1 MAKLDELLGKYLP
14 EWPDGA
20 EYLWQAC
27 GGYVYNQQGD
37 KVFYMKEIASDV
49 LGRGIVTKNQYLA
62 ARDRIAT
69 NMQATKEAREIAHGE
84 GQRFC
89 NSEHMIAAIESE
101 ALPKHDRKLW
111 KRAALAAFAG
121 YCARPGMDAECAAE
135 EAMFAADAFM
145 NAMEKHLNSN

>member
-14 EWPDGA
+14 EWPEGA
-20 EYLWQAC
+20 EYLWQGL
-27 GGYVYNQQGD
+27 GGYIYDNEERQL
-37 KVFYMKEIASDV
+37 FLIKEFASDAEFAT
-49 LGRGIVTKNQYLA
+49 VTKSKYLA

-69 NMQATKEAREIAHGE
+69 NAQATKEAREIAQGE
-84 GQRFC
+84 GPRFC
-89 NSEHMIAAIESE
+89 NSEQMIAAIEVE
-101 ALPKHDRKLW
+101 ELPKPDRKLW

-135 EAMFAADAFM
+135 EAMYAADAFM

>member
-1 MAKLDELLGKYLP
+1 MAKLADLLGKYLV

-20 EYLWQAC
+20 EYARQDADKEVCFWGC
-27 GGYVYNQQGD
+27 GVLHD
-37 KVFYMKEIASDV
+37 FFLPEIADDAHTEGGTGCKKV
-49 LGRGIVTKNQYLA
+49 YQHEYLA

-69 NMQATKEAREIAHGE
+69 NMQATKEAREIAHGVE
-84 GQRFC
+84 
-89 NSEHMIAAIESE
+89 
-101 ALPKHDRKLW
+101 LPKHGRKLW

-145 NAMEKHLNSN
+145 NAMDKHLSSN